1 MRRNLLRPMTALCLA
16 VSLTAACGGARNDTG
31 TGPVSGGKTTTDGP
45 SGTLRIGSSQ
55 KLDDW
60 EPLTKAN
67 ETYLS
72 LVYEGLISLA
82 ADGVT
87 LQPRLATEWSQD
99 ASKVEFTLRE
109 GVVFHDGTPFDADAV
124 VTNLERVRDT
134 PSQWQAVMSAAEKI
148 TAVDK
153 TRIRIDLKRPSPDFL
168 PNIARRGALMVSP
181 KALKEGTW
189 KTQPSGT
196 GAWTFQAKE
205 SVPGFKTVVTYFDKY
220 YAPQEVGP
228 RRIEMSFIAEA
239 DSVYNSLRAG
249 QLDIGWTTA
258 TLAKR
263 AETEGFKTSSYP
275 SVMWHLL
282 MMDTRGTFQNRKLRQ
297 AICHALNPQDF
308 IDTLLGG
315 VSDIHTQRLRD
326 GQTGYN
332 PEVKGY
338 PHDLAKAKALM
349 AEIGNPKVEF
359 AFPAYDSQ
367 RQVAD
372 LFRSQMAAI
381 GVDVKVEI
389 MPFATFFS
397 VFRNGKYPAAILS
410 DSPDTGPHDYYRYR
424 YVKGGVSNPYNVTHP
439 SLDAIV
445 ERALAASG
453 PEAEN
458 AEWQKFIKEVDDQA
472 LDCGFFDF
480 TGFWAYNPKKVD
492 NIVNIVG
499 NVATFRYKEAR
510 VTG

>member
-1 MRRNLLRPMTALCLA
+1 MKRTLLRRLTVLALA
-16 VSLTAACGGARNDTG
+16 ASLTAACSTTPDPGAAGDAK
-31 TGPVSGGKTTTDGP
+31 STTAGGP
-45 SGTLRIGSSQ
+45 SGILRIGTSQ

-87 LQPRLATEWSQD
+87 LEPRLATSWTQENK
-99 ASKVEFTLRE
+99 KVEFTLRE

-124 VTNLERVRDT
+124 VANLERVRDS
-134 PSQWQAVMSAAEKI
+134 PSQWQSVLENAKI

-153 TRIRIDLKRPSPDFL
+153 THVAIELERSSPDFL

-181 KALKEGTW
+181 KALKDGTW

-196 GAWTFQAKE
+196 GPWTFQDKE
-205 SVPGFKTVVTYFDKY
+205 SVPGFKTVVSYFDKY

-249 QLDIGWTTA
+249 QLDMGWTTA
-258 TLAKR
+258 TLTKK
-263 AETEGFKTSSYP
+263 AESEGFRTSTYP
-275 SVMWHLL
+275 SVLWHLL
-282 MMDTRGTFQNRKLRQ
+282 LFDTKETFKDPKLRQ
-297 AICHALNPQDF
+297 AVCHALNPQDF
-308 IDTLLGG
+308 IDILLGG
-315 VSDIHTQRLRD
+315 HSKIHNQRLRE
-326 GQTGYN
+326 GQLGYN
-332 PEVKGY
+332 PDVKGY

-349 AEIGNPKVEF
+349 AELGNPKIEF

-381 GVDVKVEI
+381 GIDVSVQV
-389 MPFATFFS
+389 MPFAQYYS
-397 VFRNGKYPAAILS
+397 VYRNGKFPVAILS
-410 DSPDTGPHDYYRYR
+410 DSPDTGPYDYYRYR
-424 YVKGGVSNPYNVTHP
+424 FGKGGSSNPYNLGYP
-439 SLDAIV
+439 NLDAIV
-445 ERALAASG
+445 KKALEAPDRATE
-453 PEAEN
+453 EAEWKN
-458 AEWQKFIKEVDDQA
+458 LIKEIDTQA
-472 LDCGFFDF
+472 LDCGFFEF
-480 TGFWAYNPKKVD
+480 TGFWAYDPKKVD

-510 VTG
+510 VLS